1 MEIPMPAT
9 TWNRVY
15 LALNTL
21 HVLAVTLFLGSIVM
35 GIFWKLRSD
44 RTADPRIIAYT
55 LEGMVRAYRWLTLPS
70 AVLVA
75 LFGFA
80 MVYVGDVRLGFSWI
94 ILGVAMLTVSV
105 AALVGGVAPVQR
117 RMLALLRSAGGGAT
131 FDRAAY
137 ERLTDRWRIWVLVA
151 TTPPVVAVFLMVF
164 KPL

>member
-1 MEIPMPAT
+1 MSVVM
-9 TWNRVY
+9 WNRVY

-21 HVLAVTLFLGSIVM
+21 HVLAVTLFLGSLVM

-44 RTADPRIIAYT
+44 RTGDPRIIAYT
-55 LEGMVRAYRWLTLPS
+55 LEGLVRAYRWLTLPS
-70 AVLVA
+70 AAFLV

-94 ILGVAMLTVSV
+94 ILGIAMITISV
-105 AALVGGVAPVQR
+105 AALVAGVAPVQR
-117 RMLALLRSAGGGAT
+117 RMLALARSAADAAS

-151 TTPPVVAVFLMVF
+151 AVPPIVAVFLMVL